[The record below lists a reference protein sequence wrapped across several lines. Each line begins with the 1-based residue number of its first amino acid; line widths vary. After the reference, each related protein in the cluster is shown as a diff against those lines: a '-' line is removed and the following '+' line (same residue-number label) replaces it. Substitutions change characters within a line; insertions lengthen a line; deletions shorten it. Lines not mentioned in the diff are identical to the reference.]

1 MIRKISLTQR
11 AYDRL
16 RDDLLTCRLAPGE
29 RINIKEVAEQSGFSL
44 GAVREALS
52 RLTSEGFVTTDDMR
66 GFRATPISIADLMDL
81 MAVRADIEGQCL
93 RRSIA
98 NGGLEWES
106 VVVSALHRLTG
117 TPMYA
122 PGTDRRL
129 NDAYAVA
136 HATFHEALVAACDS
150 PWLHRLRTWLYAQ
163 SERYR
168 YLTVPLARVE
178 RDVSREHADLADA
191 VLARDA
197 DRACDMVQAH
207 LSTTAQVLIERESG
221 SAETAPA
228 PQRAGLRALS
238 VRAAG

>member
-1 MIRKISLTQR
+1 MTRKISLTQR

-29 RINIKEVAEQSGFSL
+29 RINIKEITEQLGFSL
-44 GAVREALS
+44 GAVREALA

-66 GFRATPISIADLMDL
+66 GFRAAPISIADLVDL

-98 NGGLEWES
+98 NGELEWES
-106 VVVSALHRLTG
+106 AIVSAAHRLNG

-122 PGTDRRL
+122 AGPDRRL
-129 NDAYAVA
+129 NDSYAAA
-136 HATFHEALVAACDS
+136 HAAFHQALVAACDS
-150 PWLHRLRTWLYAQ
+150 PWLQRLRTWLYAQ

-168 YLTVPLARVE
+168 YLAVPLARVE
-178 RDVSREHADLADA
+178 RGVTQEHGALVEA

-197 DRACDMVQAH
+197 DKAVALLGAH
-207 LSTTAQVLIERESG
+207 LTATAQILIDRELAV
-221 SAETAPA
+221 AETVTA
-228 PQRAGLRALS
+228 PQRAGLLALS
-238 VRAAG
+238 ARPLE